1 MKQLKQLFVF
11 LAIFMLIFGS
21 VQLLTVQAQDSSSE
35 TSEIESSEVETET
48 SSEPDDDNNDE
59 EKDEGEEEKD
69 DDEDGIDD
77 EVELKEE
84 RELEVELSAHEA
96 KIKSELKS
104 GDNKNKIEV
113 EIKAENEFEI
123 DFRYKTE
130 STQTEEDLRIFIEFK
145 SLIEFVDNTTNVN
158 NTVGGYDNSDATIKE
173 VDFDEISWVLDMVTS
188 DQGGQ
193 TLYTI
198 NVTGIHDGATITF
211 LFYFA
216 TNFVVI
222 DNSTLLQPTAAKFDL
237 VIENY
242 SYDSSD
248 SQLALLSKL
257 KSKLE
262 SEDKDEDTED
272 EEDGVS
278 KHKETGLNFGDTDFI
293 GFFTWVDEVNV
304 DGVNESIVSSPVLDD
319 DEVISNHKVYFS
331 FPQGN
336 KIVWDPKVGVSRDT
350 TGTLLSLPPSS
361 QVPGFEAIPL
371 VILPLIGLVAL
382 FNRRK

>member
-21 VQLLTVQAQDSSSE
+21 VQLLTVQGQDSSSE
-35 TSEIESSEVETET
+35 TSEIETDDTSEVETET
-48 SSEPDDDNNDE
+48 SSEPDDDEDE
-59 EKDEGEEEKD
+59 DEKD
-69 DDEDGIDD
+69 DDKDGIDD
-77 EVELKEE
+77 EVEVKEE
-84 RELEVELSAHEA
+84 RELEVELSDHEA

-113 EIKAENEFEI
+113 EIKSENEFEI

-130 STQTEEDLRIFIEFK
+130 STQIEEDLRIFIEFK
-145 SLIEFVDNTTNVN
+145 SLIEFVDDTTNVN
-158 NTVGGYDNSDATIKE
+158 NTVGGYDNSDTTVKE
-173 VDFDEISWVLDMVTS
+173 INFEDISWVLDMVTS
-188 DQGGQ
+188 DQAGQ

-222 DNSTLLQPTAAKFDL
+222 DDSTLLQPTAAKFDL
-237 VIENY
+237 IIENY

-262 SEDKDEDTED
+262 SEDKHEDTED

-278 KHKETGLNFGDTDFI
+278 KHKETGLNFGDTDFL
-293 GFFTWVDEVNV
+293 GFFTWVDEVTV

-319 DEVISNHKVYFS
+319 DEDISNHKVYFS

-361 QVPGFEAIPL
+361 QVPGFEVIPI

>member
-21 VQLLTVQAQDSSSE
+21 VQLLTVQGQDSSSE
-35 TSEIESSEVETET
+35 TSEIETDDTSEVETET
-48 SSEPDDDNNDE
+48 SSEPDDDEDE
-59 EKDEGEEEKD
+59 DEKD
-69 DDEDGIDD
+69 DDKDGIDD
-77 EVELKEE
+77 EVEVKEE
-84 RELEVELSAHEA
+84 RELEVELSDHEA

-113 EIKAENEFEI
+113 EIKSENEFEI

-130 STQTEEDLRIFIEFK
+130 STQIEEDLRIFIEFK

-158 NTVGGYDNSDATIKE
+158 NTVGGYDNSDTTVKE
-173 VDFDEISWVLDMVTS
+173 INFEDISWVLDMVTS
-188 DQGGQ
+188 DQAGQ

-222 DNSTLLQPTAAKFDL
+222 DDSTLLQPTAAKFDL
-237 VIENY
+237 IIENY

-262 SEDKDEDTED
+262 SEDKHEDTED

-278 KHKETGLNFGDTDFI
+278 KHKETGLNFGDTDFL
-293 GFFTWVDEVNV
+293 GFFTWVDEVTV

-319 DEVISNHKVYFS
+319 DEDISNHKVYFS

-361 QVPGFEAIPL
+361 QVPGFEVIPI

>member
-1 MKQLKQLFVF
+1 
-11 LAIFMLIFGS
+11 MLIFGS